1 MQPRLT
7 GGGQN
12 AVSSKLTVPSRWSIV
27 LKVCVI
33 EDDPL
38 MLSHLE
44 GMLTTAGHD
53 VVTALDVNTGLTR
66 VETQGSDVAVVDIL
80 MPDKDGLTF
89 IMEVRRTMPDLRIVA
104 ISGGGRLAA
113 GSLLKM
119 AAGLGADATLVKPF
133 SASELEI
140 APAG

>member
-1 MQPRLT
+1 M
-7 GGGQN
+7 
-12 AVSSKLTVPSRWSIV
+12 
-27 LKVCVI
+27 KVCVI

-44 GMLTTAGHD
+44 GMLTTSGHD

-66 VETQGSDVAVVDIL
+66 AETQGSDVAVVDIL

-89 IMEVRRTMPDLRIVA
+89 IMEARKTLPALRIVA
-104 ISGGGRLAA
+104 ISGGGRLGA

-119 AAGLGADATLVKPF
+119 ASGLGADATLVKPF

-140 APAG
+140 ALNG

>member
-1 MQPRLT
+1 M
-7 GGGQN
+7 
-12 AVSSKLTVPSRWSIV
+12 
-27 LKVCVI
+27 KVCVI

-66 VETQGSDVAVVDIL
+66 AETQGSDVAVVDIL
-80 MPDKDGLTF
+80 MPDRDGLTF
-89 IMEVRRTMPDLRIVA
+89 IMEVRRTMPELRIVA

-133 SASELEI
+133 SSSELEI
-140 APAG
+140 ALTG